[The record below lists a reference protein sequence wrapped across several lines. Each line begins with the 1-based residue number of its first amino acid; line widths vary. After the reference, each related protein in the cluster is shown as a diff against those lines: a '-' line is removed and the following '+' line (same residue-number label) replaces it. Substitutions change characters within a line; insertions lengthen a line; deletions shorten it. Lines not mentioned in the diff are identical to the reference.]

1 MKLVLNAAE
10 ASPEE
15 GSVVLAT
22 RGMVL
27 QEGIKGY
34 EMIEPGEYAVLS
46 VRDTGVGIS
55 ARDIEKIFEPFYT
68 KKAMGRSGSGLGMA
82 IVWGTVKDHRGYVDV
97 KSEEGK
103 GTTFDLYFPVTG
115 EAQPSVR
122 AKT

>member
-1 MKLVLNAAE
+1 MNLVLNAVE
-10 ASPEE
+10 AIPEE
-15 GSVVLAT
+15 GSVVVST
-22 RGMVL
+22 RSVPL

-97 KSEEGK
+97 ISEEGK
-103 GTTFDLYFPVTG
+103 GTTFDLYFPV
-115 EAQPSVR
+115 PSENP
-122 AKT
+122 AKP